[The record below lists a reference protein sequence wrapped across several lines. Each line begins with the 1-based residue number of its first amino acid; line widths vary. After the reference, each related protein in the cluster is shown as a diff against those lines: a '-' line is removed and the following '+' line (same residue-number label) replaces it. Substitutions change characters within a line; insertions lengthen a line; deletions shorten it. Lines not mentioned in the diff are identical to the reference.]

1 MSNQINLIKGFVNA
15 NEKTMVGVIDPT
27 KLKSFE
33 FNRESDL
40 SCYIETN
47 IESFCADVLD
57 DIYVRHEKE
66 VQAESQMRFQP
77 RQPRV
82 DFVIECEKKTHIVEL
97 KNPKNVSENR
107 NALGQILSYS
117 TMLDPLGECAL
128 VVVTTKHDM
137 LTARAI
143 KRFNLPVRYVY
154 FEKGRFMEYIHD

>member
-57 DIYVRHEKE
+57 DIYVRHEK
-66 VQAESQMRFQP
+66 RC
-77 RQPRV
+77 R
-82 DFVIECEKKTHIVEL
+82 
-97 KNPKNVSENR
+97 PKAKCV
-107 NALGQILSYS
+107 
-117 TMLDPLGECAL
+117 
-128 VVVTTKHDM
+128 
-137 LTARAI
+137 
-143 KRFNLPVRYVY
+143 FNLDSL
-154 FEKGRFMEYIHD
+154 E

>member
-1 MSNQINLIKGFVNA
+1 
-15 NEKTMVGVIDPT
+15 
-27 KLKSFE
+27 
-33 FNRESDL
+33 
-40 SCYIETN
+40 
-47 IESFCADVLD
+47 
-57 DIYVRHEKE
+57 
-66 VQAESQMRFQP
+66 MRFQP

-128 VVVTTKHDM
+128 VIVTTKHDM

-154 FEKGRFMEYIHD
+154 FEKGCFMEYIHD